1 MAQIEKGKISTI
13 EGPADR
19 NGDNT
24 RARVLPSTRA
34 AEPSRPLVI
43 PWWLRGQMGAL
54 SPGTEVVFAVFEDL
68 TGFLIG
74 RTDGEWPGIVPGDV
88 TVTGKATVEDMI
100 TEQVPSYNGHRHGGI
115 MGGPGDTGNPK

>member
-43 PWWLRGQMGAL
+43 PWWLRGKMGAL
-54 SPGTEVVFAVFEDL
+54 SPGMEVVFAVFEDL
-68 TGFLIG
+68 TGFIIG

-88 TVTGKATVEDMI
+88 TIIGKATVEDMI
-100 TEQVPSYNGHRHGGI
+100 TEQVPSYNRHKHGGI
-115 MGGPGDTGNPK
+115 QSGPGNTDIPQ

>member
-34 AEPSRPLVI
+34 TEPSRALVI
-43 PWWLRGQMGAL
+43 PWWLRGKMGNL

-68 TGFLIG
+68 SGCIIS
-74 RTDGEWPGIVPGDV
+74 RADGEWPGIVPGDV
-88 TVTGKATVEDMI
+88 TVAGVTTVDDM
-100 TEQVPSYNGHRHGGI
+100 TTKQVPSYNEHRHGGI
-115 MGGPGDTGNPK
+115 QGGPGDTSIPK